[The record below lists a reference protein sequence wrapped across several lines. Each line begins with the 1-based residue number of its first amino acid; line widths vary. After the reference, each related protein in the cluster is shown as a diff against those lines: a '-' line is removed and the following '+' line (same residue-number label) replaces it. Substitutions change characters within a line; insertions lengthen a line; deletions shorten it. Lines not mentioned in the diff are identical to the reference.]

1 MAAGWVG
8 GRRMGGPAQGSGR
21 GGWVEWWRQESGPGE
36 YTFYP
41 LLDPTPGPVGAAAR
55 GGTGTVPVGLRAGMR
70 KALGLGGVS
79 PSPPHPVHALAPAAH
94 PELVRPAGQAHPGER
109 E

>member
-1 MAAGWVG
+1 MDGA
-8 GRRMGGPAQGSGR
+8 PQGSGR
-21 GGWVEWWRQESGPGE
+21 GVVLSGGGRSPGRGS
-36 YTFYP
+36 TFYP
-41 LLDPTPGPVGAAAR
+41 QLDPTPGPVGAAAR
-55 GGTGTVPVGLRAGMR
+55 GGTGTVPVGHRARMR

-94 PELVRPAGQAHPGER
+94 PELVRPAGQAHPGEI